1 MDVLS
6 AHESKCIRFF
16 SVAPKYHFMNLITN
30 RDKVANT
37 TGAGWCIGFLIVL
50 IDFVCMYLERRALII
65 ASCAILSSFLVVSLS
80 LFLCPLYYSVTF
92 SAVLCYV
99 LDFST

>member
-1 MDVLS
+1 MN
-6 AHESKCIRFF
+6 
-16 SVAPKYHFMNLITN
+16 NLITN

-65 ASCAILSSFLVVSLS
+65 ASCAILSPFLVVSLS
-80 LFLCPLYYSVTF
+80 LFLCPLYSVTF

>member
-1 MDVLS
+1 MN
-6 AHESKCIRFF
+6 
-16 SVAPKYHFMNLITN
+16 NLITN

-80 LFLCPLYYSVTF
+80 LSFSVLSTTQSLFLLCFVMFSISRLRDSYRYSF
-92 SAVLCYV
+92 
-99 LDFST
+99 